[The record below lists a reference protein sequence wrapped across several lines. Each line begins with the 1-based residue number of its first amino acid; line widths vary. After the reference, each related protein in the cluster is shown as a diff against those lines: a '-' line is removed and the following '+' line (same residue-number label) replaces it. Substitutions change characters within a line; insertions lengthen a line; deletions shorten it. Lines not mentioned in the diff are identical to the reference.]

1 LSKKFPNRFNIEFK
15 QENPTHTKAMKI
27 LNNFRNK
34 TDIVAL
40 AICAYNENLHKSNKS
55 NNSNGDIEKVLNTI
69 MPDILE
75 ESLKKVLGS
84 GEFNTVLAKYSTKEE
99 MVEIETI
106 DVDAAD
112 IEEKMAINDL
122 NIEKINTKENYN
134 SEIIDIHSSEIDS
147 DIIQGLANFGIK
159 FNTTED

>member
-1 LSKKFPNRFNIEFK
+1 
-15 QENPTHTKAMKI
+15 
-27 LNNFRNK
+27 
-34 TDIVAL
+34 
-40 AICAYNENLHKSNKS
+40 
-55 NNSNGDIEKVLNTI
+55 

-75 ESLKKVLGS
+75 KSLKKVLGS
-84 GEFNTVLAKYSTKEE
+84 GEFNTILTKYSTKEE

-106 DVDAAD
+106 DVDVTD

-122 NIEKINTKENYN
+122 DIEKINAKENYN